1 MTTLGVTDVT
11 CGSMFSCS
19 DYKHPNTPNQ
29 ENDMDEVDDI
39 GSDFDIDIAKEET
52 VSHTENLKRKMIWNK
67 TVVDKLE
74 EDISAKKAGP
84 LNTSNWLTQR
94 VYGKY
99 GGENATL
106 NLYDILKDLKQ
117 AT

>member
-1 MTTLGVTDVT
+1 
-11 CGSMFSCS
+11 
-19 DYKHPNTPNQ
+19 
-29 ENDMDEVDDI
+29 
-39 GSDFDIDIAKEET
+39 
-52 VSHTENLKRKMIWNK
+52 MIWNK

>member
-1 MTTLGVTDVT
+1 MLGVLTGASTDLVTDLDQMTTLGVTDVT

-52 VSHTENLKRKMIWNK
+52 VSHTENLKR
-67 TVVDKLE
+67 
-74 EDISAKKAGP
+74 
-84 LNTSNWLTQR
+84 
-94 VYGKY
+94 
-99 GGENATL
+99 
-106 NLYDILKDLKQ
+106 
-117 AT
+117 